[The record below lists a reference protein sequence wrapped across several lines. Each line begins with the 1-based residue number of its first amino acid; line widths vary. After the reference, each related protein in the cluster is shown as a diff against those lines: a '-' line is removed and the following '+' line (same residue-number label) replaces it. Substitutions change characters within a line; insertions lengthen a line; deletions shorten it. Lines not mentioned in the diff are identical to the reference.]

1 MKLQPIFLASPVYYD
16 IGIFHSDAAV
26 ILRLLQGFD
35 QTTVL
40 TEPLFFMS
48 QTEVDSIPGQQSGV
62 TPVLIPMSGGT
73 QKWVLAIAKSQKQS
87 LMWMFYPNDP
97 LFDAATQHVIN
108 RIVSKNALPSV
119 IDTWAHLNNR
129 GIKVELIY
137 DKASFRE
144 KTRLLSGLA
153 QIHASR
159 LLVVGYTQQWV
170 VSATVNQRKIEDKFG
185 IQVTHIGLEELLAE
199 FLSTERTE
207 AVQAFATEYRR
218 QALACLEP
226 TIEQIE
232 DAYRLYLAL
241 VSLLNRTGCN
251 ALAISCFS
259 LVKSLGVTACLAL
272 SLLND
277 DCRFVAACEGDL
289 DAAVSMII
297 GKSLTN
303 LPVFMGNP
311 VFNRN
316 NTLDLVH
323 CTSPRRLLGTDVQ
336 PYTVRSHHETGKSV
350 AQRVEIASGTKATLF
365 RIGNE
370 LDEATLYEATLVDN
384 PDADTCR
391 TQFRFAIDSTDKR
404 LSEVLG
410 CHQLV
415 VFGEQEKLLREAFTK
430 YMQIRVR

>member
-1 MKLQPIFLASPVYYD
+1 VY
-16 IGIFHSDAAV
+16 
-26 ILRLLQGFD
+26 D
-35 QTTVL
+35 Q
-40 TEPLFFMS
+40 
-48 QTEVDSIPGQQSGV
+48 
-62 TPVLIPMSGGT
+62 
-73 QKWVLAIAKSQKQS
+73 
-87 LMWMFYPNDP
+87 
-97 LFDAATQHVIN
+97 ATFC
-108 RIVSKNALPSV
+108 A
-119 IDTWAHLNNR
+119 
-129 GIKVELIY
+129 
-137 DKASFRE
+137 
-144 KTRLLSGLA
+144 KTRLFAGLD
-153 QIHASR
+153 QIRASR

-185 IQVTHIGLEELLAE
+185 ILVTHIGIEELMEE
-199 FLSTERTE
+199 FHSTERSQV
-207 AVQAFATEYRR
+207 VQTFATEYLQ
-218 QALACLEP
+218 QAVACLEP
-226 TIEQIE
+226 TTEQIE

-241 VSLLNRTGCN
+241 ASLLSRYGCN

-277 DCRFVAACEGDL
+277 DARFVAACEGDL

-297 GKSLTN
+297 GKSLTE

-323 CTSPRRLLGTDVQ
+323 CTAPRRLLGDAIQ
-336 PYTVRSHHETGKSV
+336 PFTVRSHHETGKSV
-350 AQRVEIASGTKATLF
+350 AQKVEVVPGTKATLF

-370 LDEATLYEATLVDN
+370 LEEATLYEATLVDN
-384 PDADTCR
+384 PRADTCR

-415 VFGEQEKLLREAFTK
+415 VFGEQEKLLRDAFEK
-430 YMQIRVR
+430 YLQITVR